1 MAEAILNIQEKL
13 ESDDSIKSYEYTEY
27 QPITGSQLNTSG
39 QITITIENTDDF
51 YHPRGSWLLVQG
63 QLLKQDGGVYGDAD
77 MITLTNN
84 GPMYLFTNIK
94 YSLGDVEIE
103 SLNHPGFATTML
115 GNIKYPN
122 TYRHGPALARCWFPD
137 TGIPIDDKNVGFTV
151 RHGYIIQN
159 PEPKGSFSFAI
170 PLEHWS
176 GFCEDYEKVTYGM
189 RHTLTLT
196 RTTDDNNAIFKKA
209 DVANGKVHLTKIAWM
224 MPKVIPSD
232 EMKYKL
238 YKTIEA
244 KDVLNM
250 GFRMR
255 QCSTI
260 QIPEVDS
267 FSWRLGVKTA
277 PEKPRWIIIGLQVN
291 KSGKQDEN
299 AAIFDHCNVTNM
311 SVVLNNVKY
320 PRLDAN
326 ANFNKY
332 HFTNFYNAMSEFT
345 RNYYGMDPMVGNAA
359 LAPDAYK
366 DLHPLFVFNVTKQS
380 ERLDTGVVDMT
391 IEMQFSENVSANT
404 IAHALVISDRRLK
417 LLSDGKKMNVLF

>member
-51 YHPRGSWLLVQG
+51 YHPQGSWLLVQG

-122 TYRHGPALARCWFPD
+122 TYMHGPALARCWFPD

-170 PLEHWS
+170 PAEHWL
-176 GFCEDYEKVTYGM
+176 CLCADNDKVKYGI
-189 RHTLTLT
+189 RQSLTLK
-196 RTTDDNNAIFKKA
+196 RTA
-209 DVANGKVHLTKIAWM
+209 D
-224 MPKVIPSD
+224 
-232 EMKYKL
+232 
-238 YKTIEA
+238 
-244 KDVLNM
+244 
-250 GFRMR
+250 
-255 QCSTI
+255 
-260 QIPEVDS
+260 
-267 FSWRLGVKTA
+267 
-277 PEKPRWIIIGLQVN
+277 
-291 KSGKQDEN
+291 
-299 AAIFDHCNVTNM
+299 
-311 SVVLNNVKY
+311 
-320 PRLDAN
+320 
-326 ANFNKY
+326 
-332 HFTNFYNAMSEFT
+332 
-345 RNYYGMDPMVGNAA
+345 
-359 LAPDAYK
+359 
-366 DLHPLFVFNVTKQS
+366 
-380 ERLDTGVVDMT
+380 
-391 IEMQFSENVSANT
+391 
-404 IAHALVISDRRLK
+404 
-417 LLSDGKKMNVLF
+417 